1 MDPTNN
7 ELAAHPTVTAIQ
19 NHQPRSFWQTNRG
32 VIALC
37 FFVLELLFFAT
48 DSIGVPAHAYVS
60 GDVGGTPYISVWFM
74 VSFLVPAALVMPL
87 VGGLKARY
95 GVKTLATLAPG
106 LFGLACVMSSMAT
119 DPQLFMAMRVVQGL
133 GGGFIPAIAG
143 GYLGGALGEDYNP
156 MGKGL
161 VALAGISGSA
171 IGIPASALITWNLSW
186 RFMYV
191 AIGLIALVA
200 VVIIASL
207 MPRTPGD
214 PAFEIDW
221 LGYGFM
227 AGGFGLLAL
236 SLVVGNQREW
246 FADPVY
252 VLMLWT
258 SIVLLGLFGWRITT
272 EPKLI
277 DTRIFKDINYCISL
291 VNLSSVLFF
300 LFMAFAIV
308 PRFLMIATHN
318 TIENYAITFI
328 PFVAAAIA
336 TGILITPRISP
347 CLIGRNTSQKKWIC
361 SAGILAFAL
370 TTLWI
375 AHTNSQQSNVNVGL
389 QLVCVGICFAVI
401 TGMEIQMALT
411 TMAAELMVS
420 AGSVLFFCTNIS
432 KAISGGVSNAILTV
446 TTQGSWT
453 RFREHIHPSN
463 PAMEPFLRPFQGH
476 SSGITGN
483 SWSQGSLELINQQI
497 ARQAE
502 VVAFINIAT
511 VAGLVLLLLCALPLL
526 HRSPEKVTDKGKSEP
541 QIALTSP
548 KR

>member
-60 GDVGGTPYISVWFM
+60 GDVGGTPYISIWFM

-87 VGGLKARY
+87 VGGMKARY
-95 GVKTLATLAPG
+95 GVKTLATMAPG
-106 LFGLACVMSSMAT
+106 LFGLACVISAMAT
-119 DPQLFMAMRVVQGL
+119 DPQLFMTMRVVQGL

-143 GYLGGALGEDYNP
+143 GYLGGELGEDYNP

-191 AIGLIALVA
+191 VIGLIALVA
-200 VVIIASL
+200 MFIIASL
-207 MPRTPGD
+207 MPRTPGN

-236 SLVVGNQREW
+236 SLFVGNQREW
-246 FADPVY
+246 FADPIY

-258 SIVLLGLFGWRITT
+258 SIVLLGLFGWRIATK
-272 EPKLI
+272 PKLI
-277 DTRIFKDINYCISL
+277 DTRIFKDVNYCIGL
-291 VNLSSVLFF
+291 VNLSSVMFF
-300 LFMAFAIV
+300 LFMVFALV
-308 PRFLMIATHN
+308 PRFLIVATNN
-318 TIENYAITFI
+318 TIENYAITFL
-328 PFVAAAIA
+328 PFVAAAI
-336 TGILITPRISP
+336 TSGVLITPRISP
-347 CLIGRNTSQKKWIC
+347 YLIAAKQNQKKWLC
-361 SAGILAFAL
+361 SSGILAFAL
-370 TTLWI
+370 TALWM
-375 AHTNSQQSNVNVGL
+375 ANTNSQQNNDNIGL
-389 QLVCVGICFAVI
+389 QLLCVGICFAVI

-420 AGSVLFFCTNIS
+420 ASSVLFFCTNMS
-432 KAISGGVSNAILTV
+432 KAISGGVSSALLTA

-476 SSGITGN
+476 SSGITGL

-511 VAGLVLLLLCALPLL
+511 VAGLVLLLLCALPLM
-526 HRSPEKVTDKGKSEP
+526 HRPPGKAAGEGKPEP
-541 QIALTSP
+541 QTRLTSTN
-548 KR
+548 

>member
-1 MDPTNN
+1 M
-7 ELAAHPTVTAIQ
+7 
-19 NHQPRSFWQTNRG
+19 
-32 VIALC
+32 
-37 FFVLELLFFAT
+37 LELLFFAT
-48 DSIGVPAHAYVS
+48 DSIGVPAHTYVS
-60 GDVGGTPYISVWFM
+60 GDVGGTPYLSVWFM

-106 LFGLACVMSSMAT
+106 LFGLACVFSSMAT
-119 DPQLFMAMRVVQGL
+119 DPQWFIAMRIVQGL

-143 GYLGGALGEDYNP
+143 GYLGGELGKDYNP

-171 IGIPASALITWNLSW
+171 IGIPISALVTWDFSW

-191 AIGLIALVA
+191 VIGLLALAA
-200 VVIIASL
+200 VFIIASL

-214 PAFEIDW
+214 PTFEIDW

-227 AGGFGLLAL
+227 SGGFGLLVL

-246 FADPVY
+246 FADPIY

-258 SIVLLGLFGWRITT
+258 SIIFLGLFGWRIVTK
-272 EPKLI
+272 PKLI
-277 DTRIFKDINYCISL
+277 DTRIFKDINYCIGL
-291 VNLSSVLFF
+291 VNLSSVVFF
-300 LFMAFAIV
+300 LFMVFALV
-308 PRFLMIATHN
+308 PRFLMIATNN
-318 TIENYAITFI
+318 TIENYAITFL

-347 CLIGRNTSQKKWIC
+347 YLIAENPRHKKWLC
-361 SAGILAFAL
+361 SSGILAFAF
-370 TTLWI
+370 TALWI
-375 AHTNSQQSNVNVGL
+375 ANTNSQQSNDNIGL
-389 QLVCVGICFAVI
+389 QLLCVGACFAVI

-420 AGSVLFFCTNIS
+420 ASSVLFFCTNIS

-453 RFREHIHPSN
+453 RFREHIYSSN
-463 PAMEPFLRPFQGH
+463 PAMEPFLQPFQGH
-476 SSGITGN
+476 SAGITGS
-483 SWSQGSLELINQQI
+483 SWSQGSLELINKEI

-511 VAGLVLLLLCALPLL
+511 TAGLVLLLLCALPLL
-526 HRSPEKVTDKGKSEP
+526 HRSPTKAKGQGKSESEI
-541 QIALTSP
+541 QLTSP